1 MGDPGEVVVEIPYEP
16 RPLQL
21 AVHEALESARFVV
34 AVCHRRF
41 GKTVMAVNHLL
52 KSALTCDRDRPRF
65 AYIGPTY
72 RQAKGVAWDY
82 LKHFAR
88 AVPGAAFNE
97 SELRVDLPNGGQI
110 RLYGA
115 DNPDALR
122 GIYLD
127 GAVLDETG
135 LMQARVWS
143 EVLRP
148 ALADRMGWALFI
160 GTPNGKN
167 LFWDLRTRAQ
177 QGDGWALITYKAS
190 ETGIIDVAELA
201 DARRQMTEDEYAQEF
216 ECSFDA
222 SVRGAIYAKELAAL
236 RADGRIGS
244 VAHEPLLPV
253 HTAWDLGIGDA
264 MAIWFAQVERSGAVR
279 LIDYYEATGEALGHY
294 VNVLRGKPYTYG
306 RHIVPHD
313 AQVRELGTGKS
324 RMEMLAGMGLQAT
337 LAPNMRLEDGI
348 NAARLY
354 LRKCWIDE
362 KHCASGLDALQNY
375 RWDYNARLDEHKS
388 TPVHDWASHAADA
401 FRYLAVGLRDEG
413 KKRWGEIKYTDAGIV

>member
-190 ETGIIDVAELA
+190 ETGIIDAAELA
-201 DARRQMTEDEYAQEF
+201 DAKRQMTEDEYAQEF

-264 MAIWFAQVERSGAVR
+264 MAIFFAQVERSGAVR

-324 RMEMLAGMGLQAT
+324 RMEMLSGMGLQAT